1 MNSKIMPLL
10 KRIVFL
16 LISVGFLMVGCIPIK
31 DLEYVQGDISDS
43 SPSRLPEPPIQRI
56 KPNDELYIRVSSLD
70 EVAYNFFG
78 NQSEMRTQTSGTEIS
93 VALISYLVDD
103 SGYIQFPILDKI
115 HLAGLTIEEA
125 TVKLKT
131 SLAEY
136 FNQPTVLMKFVN
148 KRITILGEVRRPGL
162 YLYTS
167 SKMNIF
173 EALGLAGDITIDGN
187 RKEVLVLRE
196 VKGQVFKQSFNLLN
210 DDLLSNAQ
218 YNLQEGD
225 IVYVKAKKSAT
236 WRTVS
241 TPMSM
246 FLGSLTAAVLIA
258 QLFLIYR

>member
-1 MNSKIMPLL
+1 M
-10 KRIVFL
+10 
-16 LISVGFLMVGCIPIK
+16 
-31 DLEYVQGDISDS
+31 
-43 SPSRLPEPPIQRI
+43 LPAPPIQRI

-78 NQSEMRTQTSGTEIS
+78 NQSENRTQVSGTEIS
-93 VALISYLVDD
+93 VSLISYLVDD
-103 SGYIQFPILDKI
+103 SGYIQFPILNKI
-115 HLAGLTIEEA
+115 NLAGLTIEEA

-131 SLAEY
+131 SLSEY

-148 KRITILGEVRRPGL
+148 KRITVLGEVRRPGL
-162 YLYTS
+162 YLYS
-167 SKMNIF
+167 NNKMNIF

-196 VKGQVFKQSFNLLN
+196 VKGQVFKNSFNLLN
-210 DDLLSNAQ
+210 DDLLSNLE

-246 FLGSLTAAVLIA
+246 FLGGLTAAILIA